1 MVPSTDQFKT
11 LLQGKLYRA
20 GCARTSIFKGIY
32 KMKVTKEKLQK
43 IIQEELDAAVESGEI
58 TEQQLQELLPGLKA
72 VGKAAWGGIKK
83 GAAKVRDI
91 YRAGEK
97 GSQAGAQQQ
106 TDTAP
111 SAAQQQAAQP
121 AGQPA
126 QPAAADQQAQPAAA
140 PIKFTPPVEDAT
152 GEPAQKPAA
161 AQPEAPAQQP
171 AAPKDAVADST
182 ADVVMPHAVV
192 LKGLLTKQIAQS
204 LQKVLGGLPQDQR
217 KTVMTPVMQY
227 INNLPGMASK
237 VIAEEISPEQQA
249 LKAKLAAKHAGN
261 ISLIGKNL
269 QALEGEIM
277 NSIKSQLNIDNTPNL
292 LFQAIEKAYG
302 NTKEG
307 LQYMKSLQKNPQ
319 GHLNSLLQNAQLVVK
334 NIMSLV
340 QKNMPKAPEGQP
352 KLGAPQQPGANA
364 AAMAKKP
371 AAAKPQ
377 AKPAAPPV
385 QESYKATYDKWQK
398 IIKG

>member
-1 MVPSTDQFKT
+1 
-11 LLQGKLYRA
+11 
-20 GCARTSIFKGIY
+20 
-32 KMKVTKEKLQK
+32 MKISREQLNQ
-43 IIQEELDAAVESGEI
+43 IIVEELNASVESGEI
-58 TEQQLQELLPGLKA
+58 TQEELEALQEGPLDFVKD
-72 VGKAAWGGIKK
+72 VGKGITT
-83 GAAKVRDI
+83 GAKSGWQAFKTSRQA
-91 YRAGEK
+91 RLNK
-97 GSQAGAQQQ
+97 QNNPQQAG
-106 TDTAP
+106 TAP
-111 SAAQQQAAQP
+111 AAAQQRTQP
-121 AGQPA
+121 QVTKTNFTQGPSSSPAPTA
-126 QPAAADQQAQPAAA
+126 QPAAAGQQAQPAQ
-140 PIKFTPPVEDAT
+140 T
-152 GEPAQKPAA
+152 PAA
-161 AQPEAPAQQP
+161 AQPETPPAAAQQP
-171 AAPKDAVADST
+171 VAPKDAVADST
-182 ADVVMPHAVV
+182 ADIVMPHAVV

-237 VIAEEISPEQQA
+237 VISEEISPEQQA

-277 NSIKSQLNIDNTPNL
+277 NSIKSQLNIDNIPNL

-340 QKNMPKAPEGQP
+340 QKNMPKAPEGQE
-352 KLGAPQQPGANA
+352 KLGTPQKPGANA
-364 AAMAKKP
+364 AVMTKKP
-371 AAAKPQ
+371 GAPVKPST
-377 AKPAAPPV
+377 APV
-385 QESYKATYDKWQK
+385 QESYKTIYDKWQK